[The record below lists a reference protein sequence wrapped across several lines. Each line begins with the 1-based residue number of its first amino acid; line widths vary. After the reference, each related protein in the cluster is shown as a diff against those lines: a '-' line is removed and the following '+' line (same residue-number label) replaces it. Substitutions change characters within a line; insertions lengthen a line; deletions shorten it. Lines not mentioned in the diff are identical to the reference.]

1 MLRRRQAGLGT
12 AALALS
18 IAAPGLVLAQG
29 AYPDKPIRLVVPYPP
44 GASTDA
50 VARLVGQKLSANL
63 GQSVVVDNRAGA
75 SGNIGSEHVARSA
88 PDGYTFVMGTDATHA
103 SNTHLTANPPF
114 DPIRD
119 FTPLALAAMNP
130 IALVVHPGIPA
141 KDLKELVAWAK
152 ANPGKGSY
160 GSSGAGSPHHLA
172 GELLQVRS
180 GAPLTHVPYRGGGPA
195 LNDLMGGQ
203 IPMLF
208 ASAITVIPHIQSGKL
223 RAIAITGTKR
233 YEGLPN
239 VATIGETYE
248 GFDMPSWL
256 AFFGPARMP
265 EAVTKRLGDEL
276 VKVLR
281 DPETRSKLSAAG
293 LEVAAGGPAELAAL
307 QKREFEQRGKL
318 IREAGIKVE

>member
-1 MLRRRQAGLGT
+1 MKRRQASLAM

-18 IAAPGLVLAQG
+18 LSTSGVSLAQG
-29 AYPDKPIRLVVPYPP
+29 YPDKPIRLVVPYPP

-50 VARLVGQKLSANL
+50 VARLVAQKLSANI
-63 GQSVVVDNRAGA
+63 GQPVVVDNRAGA

-88 PDGYTFVMGTDATHA
+88 PDGYTIVMGTDATHA
-103 SNTHLTANPPF
+103 SNSHLTSNPPF

-130 IALVVHPGIPA
+130 IALVVHPSVPA
-141 KDLKELVAWAK
+141 KNLQELVAWAR

-172 GELLQVRS
+172 GELLKART

-195 LNDLMGGQ
+195 LNDLLGGQ

-208 ASAITVIPHIQSGKL
+208 ASAITVIPHIQSGKV
-223 RAIAITGTKR
+223 RAIAVTGSQR
-233 YEGLPN
+233 YQGLSQVP
-239 VATIGETYE
+239 TIAETLP

-256 AFFGPARMP
+256 AFFGPAKMP
-265 EAVTKRLGDEL
+265 EPVARRLSDEL

-281 DPETRSKLSAAG
+281 DPEVRSKLGASG
-293 LEVAAGGPAELAAL
+293 MDVVAGGPAELAQL
-307 QKREFEQRGKL
+307 QKREYEQRGKL
-318 IREAGIKVE
+318 IREAGIKAE